1 MKFTGTVFKRE
12 EIELGAVEC
21 SISVGYLWC
30 RLKVEGQTV
39 IKFPLDSDTDIPV
52 VAVRM
57 SNIINQTG
65 LVSNPVRVELTP
77 VE

>member
-12 EIELGAVEC
+12 EIELGTVEC

-30 RLKVEGQTV
+30 RLKVNESTV
-39 IKFPLDSDTDIPV
+39 ILFPLDPDTDIPV
-52 VAVRM
+52 INVRM
-57 SNIINQTG
+57 GNIINQTG